1 MKPIDSRLLRYARAT
16 RFFLAA
22 SVALG
27 LVGAGLVIAQAMLIA
42 EIVVGAFQ
50 RGDGAGALTLP
61 LGLLALVALGRA
73 VVSWLTELAAH
84 RASAAVKSELRL
96 RLLERAVRLG
106 PSWLDSQRTG
116 ALTTL
121 ATRGIDA
128 LDDYFARYLPQLGLA
143 VVVPVAV
150 LARIVTADWISALI
164 IVVTLPLIPLFM
176 VLIGWATQSR
186 MDRQWR
192 LLSRLSGHFLDVVAG
207 LPTLKVFGRAKAQA
221 ASIRAITAD
230 YRRATLKTLRLA
242 FLSSFALELL
252 ATVSVALVAVDIGMR
267 LVHGEMDLFTGLM
280 VLVLAPEAYLPLRQV
295 GAQYHAAAEG
305 LAAADEVFAVLERAL
320 PSSAA
325 DGSPAPDA
333 RGAAL
338 TLDGLMVRH
347 PGRTAPSLARTSFEI
362 RPGETVAVVGPSGA
376 GKSTLLNAVLGFAVP
391 DQGRV
396 LIGGR
401 DLASLDPESWR
412 RQIAWV
418 PQRPYLFAGTIAE
431 NVRLARPDADD
442 EAVRAALRDADAY
455 RFVSAL
461 PDGIETRLG
470 EMGAGLS
477 AGQRQRIA
485 LARAFL
491 ADRPVLLLDEPTA
504 NLDGETEA
512 SVVEAVRRLA
522 EGRTVLLVVH
532 RPALL
537 PLADR
542 VLRLPGPTASP
553 LPASGGGSGRVSVA
567 GARAGATGA
576 GAIRNPRAEAPVSAT
591 AGVGAGVGDAD
602 AGGAAGGVGDADAD
616 GAAGG
621 VGDADTDAGP
631 GRLAAAPAG
640 VGHESMTGVVSGV
653 GDESAAGVAAGV
665 GHESMAGAASRA
677 GHESS
682 ADVGSGERPA
692 GAWAGRGSGSAGRT
706 VSRGP
711 RAHAGPGAL
720 ARVRAAARGTRGR
733 FALALLLGSLALV
746 SAVGL
751 MAVSGW
757 LISRAVQQPPVLYLM
772 VAVTATRAFGIGRAA
787 FRYAER
793 LVSHDA
799 VLRVLADLRVA
810 VYRRLERIA
819 PAGLGRTRR
828 GDLLSRLVADVDT
841 VQDYFLRWLLPV
853 GSALTVS
860 VASVGFLT
868 WVLPGAGAVLAAGL
882 LVAGV
887 GVPLVSG
894 ALARRAERRL
904 APARGALSAQVVD
917 LLAGTAEL
925 TVAGALPRRLD
936 ALRRADGALTR
947 IARRAAAATGAGAGL
962 SALICGLTVAA
973 AAWLGVSAVADGR
986 IHGVWLAVV
995 VLTPLAAFEAVAGLP
1010 LAVQHRQ
1017 RVRRAAERVYEVMD
1031 EPLPAREPGQARVVE
1046 PRCGQ
1051 GRREEP
1057 LGGRAWGEKARCGQA
1072 RREEPL
1078 GGRAWGGEAHGGQA
1092 WGEDARCVQAR
1103 CGEAD
1108 GEETWGEEA
1117 HGGQGRVAE
1126 SRGGQAWGGEA
1137 LGGQARGED
1146 ARCVQARCGEAD
1158 GEETWSEESRGC
1170 QGRCGEADG
1179 EGTWGEEPP
1188 DTPYPLVLR
1197 GITARHPGQA
1207 APALDGFGLELRPGH
1222 RVAVVGPSG
1231 AGKTTL
1237 AQVLLRFLDAEGGTY
1252 TLGGRNAAAL
1262 DGDAVRR
1269 LVGLCAQ
1276 DAHVFDSSLR
1286 ENLRLA
1292 RTGASDGELRAALAE
1307 ARLLDWVDGLP
1318 DGLDTLVGE
1327 QGARLSGGQRQRLAL
1342 ARALLADFPVL
1353 VLDEPAEHLDLP
1365 TADALTADLLSAT
1378 RGRTTVLIT
1387 HRLAGLDAVDEVIVL
1402 DGGRAVQRGT
1412 YRELAAA
1419 DGPFRRMLE
1428 REAAEGGILVGA
1440 GQSADG

>member
-1 MKPIDSRLLRYARAT
+1 MKPIDPRLLRYARAT

-27 LVGAGLVIAQAMLIA
+27 LAGAGLVIAQAMLIA

-50 RGDGAGALTLP
+50 HGDGVRALTLP
-61 LGLLALVALGRA
+61 LGLLALVAVGRA

-84 RASAAVKSELRL
+84 RAGAAVKSELRL
-96 RLLERAVRLG
+96 RLVERAVRLG

-116 ALTTL
+116 ELTTL

-164 IVVTLPLIPLFM
+164 IVATLPLIPLFM
-176 VLIGWATQSR
+176 ALIGWATQSR

-242 FLSSFALELL
+242 FLSSLALELL
-252 ATVSVALVAVDIGMR
+252 STVSVALVAVDIGMR
-267 LVHGEMDLFTGLM
+267 LVHGEMDLYTGLV

-305 LAAADEVFAVLERAL
+305 LTAADEVFAVLERE
-320 PSSAA
+320 PSEAG
-325 DGSPAPDA
+325 GSPAPDA

-338 TLDGLMVRH
+338 ALDGLVVRH
-347 PGRTAPSLARTSFEI
+347 PGRVEPSLARTSFEI
-362 RPGETVAVVGPSGA
+362 RTGETVAVVGPSGA
-376 GKSTLLNAVLGFAVP
+376 GKTTLLNAVLGFAAP
-391 DQGRV
+391 HEGRV

-418 PQRPYLFAGTIAE
+418 PQRPCLFAGTIAE

-442 EAVRAALRDADAY
+442 EAVRIALRDADALG
-455 RFVSAL
+455 FVSVL
-461 PDGIETRLG
+461 PDGIDTRLG
-470 EMGAGLS
+470 EMGTGLS

-542 VLRLPGPTASP
+542 VLRLAGPE
-553 LPASGGGSGRVSVA
+553 GGA
-567 GARAGATGA
+567 GFGA
-576 GAIRNPRAEAPVSAT
+576 GAPVAALPT
-591 AGVGAGVGDAD
+591 AGRETAGGGA
-602 AGGAAGGVGDADAD
+602 GAAGDLRTEACVSVRRGAEVRLSELEA
-616 GAAGG
+616 AAGAG
-621 VGDADTDAGP
+621 RARADVP
-631 GRLAAAPAG
+631 GGA
-640 VGHESMTGVVSGV
+640 
-653 GDESAAGVAAGV
+653 
-665 GHESMAGAASRA
+665 HESMA
-677 GHESS
+677 
-682 ADVGSGERPA
+682 D
-692 GAWAGRGSGSAGRT
+692 AGRGGRLGGARPGLDGTGLAAADGPVASARLA
-706 VSRGP
+706 VSRGSTSSYRTGVRSP
-711 RAHAGPGAL
+711 RGVL
-720 ARVRAAARGTRGR
+720 ARVRVGARGGRGR
-733 FALALLLGSLALV
+733 FGLALLLGSLALL

-757 LISRAVQQPPVLYLM
+757 LISRAAQQPPVLYLM
-772 VAVTATRAFGIGRAA
+772 VAVTATRAFGIGRAV

-799 VLRVLADLRVA
+799 VLRVLAELRVA
-810 VYRRLERIA
+810 VYRRLERLA

-828 GDLLSRLVADVDT
+828 GDLLSRLVADVDA

-853 GSALTVS
+853 GTALIVGA
-860 VASVGFLT
+860 ASVGFLT
-868 WVLPGAGAVLAAGL
+868 WVLPEAGAVLAAGL

-887 GVPLVSG
+887 VVPAVSG

-917 LLAGTAEL
+917 LLAGAAEL

-936 ALRRADGALTR
+936 EVRRADGALTR
-947 IARRAAAATGAGAGL
+947 IARRTAAAAGTGAGL
-962 SALICGLTVAA
+962 SALVCGLTVAA
-973 AAWLGVSAVADGR
+973 AAWVGVPAVADGR

-1017 RVRRAAERVYEVMD
+1017 RVRRAAERVYEVLD
-1031 EPLPAREPGQARVVE
+1031 EPLPVREPDE
-1046 PRCGQ
+1046 
-1051 GRREEP
+1051 
-1057 LGGRAWGEKARCGQA
+1057 A
-1072 RREEPL
+1072 RRE
-1078 GGRAWGGEAHGGQA
+1078 QA
-1092 WGEDARCVQAR
+1092 P
-1103 CGEAD
+1103 
-1108 GEETWGEEA
+1108 
-1117 HGGQGRVAE
+1117 
-1126 SRGGQAWGGEA
+1126 S
-1137 LGGQARGED
+1137 
-1146 ARCVQARCGEAD
+1146 
-1158 GEETWSEESRGC
+1158 
-1170 QGRCGEADG
+1170 
-1179 EGTWGEEPP
+1179 
-1188 DTPYPLVLR
+1188 TPYPLVLR
-1197 GITARHPGQA
+1197 GITARHPGQS
-1207 APALDGFGLELRPGH
+1207 APALDGFGLELRPGR

-1237 AQVLLRFLDAEGGTY
+1237 AQVLLRFLDPEGGTY
-1252 TLGGRNAAAL
+1252 TLAGRNAAAL

-1292 RTGASDGELRAALAE
+1292 RPGASDDELRSALAG

-1387 HRLAGLDAVDEVIVL
+1387 HRLAGLAAVDEVIVL

-1412 YRELAAA
+1412 YEELASA

-1428 REAAEGGILVGA
+1428 REDAEGGVLVGA
-1440 GQSADG
+1440 GRLGVGKVLCG